1 MYENFKEPI
10 KKYIIGFKEPIKNI
24 MATVVHTQ
32 VTQAEEGDEKKVSQE
47 FKDIL
52 RYMRFKENLDYT
64 RPFFK
69 RKMRER
75 KERYSDK

>member
-1 MYENFKEPI
+1 
-10 KKYIIGFKEPIKNI
+10 

-32 VTQAEEGDEKKVSQE
+32 VTQAGRGEWKESESRIQGHPS
-47 FKDIL
+47 L
-52 RYMRFKENLDYT
+52 MRFKENLDYK

-75 KERYSDK
+75 KERYSGK